1 MTSRPFRDGSSPTR
15 TLSDRVAA
23 AEQLFHKTLAEDRD
37 ALTAGAVAPIEV
49 APLDHAKTDCFEEP
63 GRDGTAMAAYTSRI
77 GRCRYQDHRIAEAA
91 AVPGLRQRDAGAR
104 HTRQRVDAAQH
115 LTVVGVVVD
124 VRVGTGRAAS
134 GYATKTLPLRSMP
147 VSSAWSSDR
156 LRISAAVARSTSD
169 IASCVATMSRRYG
182 WCGSSSV
189 RRHEWL
195 RRPCLACRARA
206 GTSAQ
211 HTSDNRRCCRQR
223 DDAPIGPAVEHGGD
237 EELGEHDAND
247 RRAGPIRQQNTPHR
261 AGRGSGH
268 LR

>member
-1 MTSRPFRDGSSPTR
+1 
-15 TLSDRVAA
+15 
-23 AEQLFHKTLAEDRD
+23 
-37 ALTAGAVAPIEV
+37 
-49 APLDHAKTDCFEEP
+49 
-63 GRDGTAMAAYTSRI
+63 MAATPVASAVVAIRITASRS
-77 GRCRYQDHRIAEAA
+77 RRRPRLE
-91 AVPGLRQRDAGAR
+91 QRDAGAR

-195 RRPCLACRARA
+195 RRPCLACRARRA
-206 GTSAQ
+206 RVHSTPATTAAAVVSATTRPSGPPLNTVGTRNSANTTRTIAVQ
-211 HTSDNRRCCRQR
+211 ARCDSRIPPT
-223 DDAPIGPAVEHGGD
+223 APASE
-237 EELGEHDAND
+237 
-247 RRAGPIRQQNTPHR
+247 
-261 AGRGSGH
+261 SGH